1 MINSD
6 KHISNMR
13 ILQESG
19 LNYSSAGKHGVC
31 IRTNIGNVMFYP
43 TQDKYVYKNKS
54 YFGDALR
61 VIDFVKEIQQANWQ

>member
-54 YFGDALR
+54 YFGDASR
-61 VIDFVKEIQQANWQ
+61 VIDFVKEIQQANRQ